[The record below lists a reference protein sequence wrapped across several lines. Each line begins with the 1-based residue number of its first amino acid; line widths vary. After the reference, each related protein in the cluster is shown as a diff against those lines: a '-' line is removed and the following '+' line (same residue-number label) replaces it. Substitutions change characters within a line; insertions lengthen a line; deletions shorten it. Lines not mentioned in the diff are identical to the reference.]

1 MNDDYLWNKSG
12 EPDPETERLEQLLG
26 KFHYQPQP
34 LNLPLDLPVTPAR
47 RVLSPSLAAAAA
59 VALVAV
65 AVGVWLNWQA
75 SKEEAATPV
84 ATATAPE
91 ERREQKGV
99 AVAPQAKT
107 DAETVQAINQKP
119 RRRAPHYQRE
129 ESQSGLVKASGLTEE
144 ERAAKAKLML
154 ALHIASS
161 KLNLA
166 QKKIHADNKPT
177 PRS

>member
-1 MNDDYLWNKSG
+1 MNDDYLWDKSG
-12 EPDPETERLEQLLG
+12 ESDPETERLEHLLG
-26 KFHYQPQP
+26 KFHCQPQP
-34 LNLPLDLPVTPAR
+34 LNLPLDLPVTPSR

-59 VALVAV
+59 VALIAV
-65 AVGVWLNWQA
+65 AVGVWLSWQA
-75 SKEEAATPV
+75 SREETALPV
-84 ATATAPE
+84 ASATAPE
-91 ERREQKGV
+91 EKREQKSV
-99 AVAPQAKT
+99 IAAPQAET
-107 DAETVQAINQKP
+107 GAGTVQANNQKP

-144 ERAAKAKLML
+144 EKEAKAKLML

-166 QKKIHADNKPT
+166 QKKIQADNKPF